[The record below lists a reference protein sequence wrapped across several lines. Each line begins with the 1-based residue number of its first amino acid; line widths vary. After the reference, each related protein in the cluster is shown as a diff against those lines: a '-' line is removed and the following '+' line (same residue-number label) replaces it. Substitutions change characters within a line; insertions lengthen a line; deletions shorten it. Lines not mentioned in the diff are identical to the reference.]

1 MDVNLARTFLAVSA
15 TGSFIAAAE
24 QLHLTQTAISARVK
38 SLEQQLGRQLFVR
51 NKAGAR
57 LTPSGERFAHYAT
70 TMVQLWERAQQ
81 HVALP
86 PGLEEGVNVGGELSL
101 WHPLLADWLIWMHHV
116 CPEIALRAE
125 VENPNRLLDGV
136 QNGSLD
142 LAVVYNPPAR
152 PGLVSELLVG
162 EKLVMVTS
170 SPDGKLNR
178 EQYIYVDW
186 GPSFAANHES
196 AFPDLANPPVAISL
210 GPLALTY
217 LLSVGGTGY
226 FRIGTAQPFL
236 DSGRLNLVKGAP
248 EFSHSV
254 YAVYAAQRENE
265 TLSRVRAGLR
275 LIAAADDKP
284 GLNAAVESRP
294 FSNLRRARSSA
305 PSNRTDS

>member
-1 MDVNLARTFLAVSA
+1 MDVNLARTFLEVAA
-15 TGSFIAAAE
+15 TGSFIAAADR
-24 QLHLTQTAISARVK
+24 LHLTQTAISARIK
-38 SLEQQLGRQLFVR
+38 TLEQQLGRQLFVR

-57 LTPSGERFAHYAT
+57 LTPSGERFARYAT
-70 TMVQLWERAQQ
+70 TMVQLWERARQ

-125 VENPNRLLDGV
+125 VDNPDRLLDSV

-142 LAVVYNPPAR
+142 LAVVYNPPQR
-152 PGLVSELLVG
+152 PGLVSELLAE

-178 EQYIYVDW
+178 EQYIHVDW
-186 GPSFAANHES
+186 GPSFAANHEA
-196 AFPDLANPPVAISL
+196 AFADLGNPPVSISL

-217 LLSVGGTGY
+217 LLSVGGAGY

-248 EFSHSV
+248 EFSHSAC
-254 YAVYAAQRENE
+254 AVYAEQRENE
-265 TLSRVRAGLR
+265 TLSRVRTGLR

-284 GLNAAVESRP
+284 QLNLAVESRP
-294 FSNLRRARSSA
+294 VSI
-305 PSNRTDS
+305 